1 MLATFLATKAAD
13 PTRPVLDTSGWT
25 HRLAAADVYDVHDYE
40 QDVETF
46 AAHHAGAPAGGG
58 LVNDSPRKSNSIA
71 RRGQP
76 YLVSEFGGIWW
87 QPGAEGDSWGYGDRP
102 ADIEA
107 FYARFEGLCGALLDN
122 PGVAGYCYTQ
132 LTDVFQET
140 NGLYAFDRS
149 EKFDRARLR
158 AAQQRPAAIEQR
170 QPDPGD
176 QPGETPERQG
186 SGPVA

>member
-1 MLATFLATKAAD
+1 
-13 PTRPVLDTSGWT
+13 VLDTSGWT

-46 AAHHAGAPAGGG
+46 AAHHAGAAAGGG
-58 LVNDSPRKSNSIA
+58 LINDSPRKSNSIA